1 MKLIYFEE
9 NETIDVLEDKKLKM
23 IQPKK
28 GYRFNEDSVILANF
42 VEEKEGDEIIDIG
55 SGSGIIAIQI
65 ALRRKAKRI
74 VCIEIQERLANCAQ
88 RNVIIN
94 SVDDIVEVIQGD
106 ARRIEKFLPPES
118 FDIAVSNPPYI
129 RRGTGRI
136 SSSIERTIGRYE
148 DFLSLPDL
156 LHCARYLLRKN
167 GLLYVVYPMKRFKE
181 LFTLSTHFKLT
192 PLFVKHIYRKPQDEH
207 NIIIFKAKKS
217 SS

>member
-1 MKLIYFEE
+1 MKLIYFDED
-9 NETIDVLEDKKLKM
+9 ETLDVLEENRLKL

-28 GYRFNEDSVILANF
+28 GYRFTEDSILLANF
-42 VEEKEGDEIIDIG
+42 VEEKEGDEIVDIG
-55 SGSGIIAIQI
+55 SGSGIIAVQI

-74 VCIEIQERLANCAQ
+74 LCIEIQERLVKCAE

-94 SVDDIVEVIQGD
+94 SVEGIVDVIKGD

-136 SSSIERTIGRYE
+136 SSVMERAIGRYE

-156 LHCARYLLRKN
+156 LHSVRYLLKNN
-167 GLLYVVYPMKRFKE
+167 GLLYLVYPMKRFKE
-181 LFTLSTHFKLT
+181 LFVLSSHFRLI
-192 PLFVKHIYRKPQDEH
+192 PVFVKCIYRKPSEDH
-207 NIIIFKAKKS
+207 NIIIFKAKKVS
-217 SS
+217 